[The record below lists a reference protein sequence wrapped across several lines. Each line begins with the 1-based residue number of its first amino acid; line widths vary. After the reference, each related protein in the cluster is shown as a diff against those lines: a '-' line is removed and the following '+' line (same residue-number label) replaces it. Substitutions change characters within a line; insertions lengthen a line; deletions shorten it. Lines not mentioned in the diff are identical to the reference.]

1 MANAYT
7 NTNTNMTTST
17 GLTPGMQT
25 YYNRELLRTFE
36 PNLVHLQFGEN
47 YRMPMNSGI
56 TMNMRK
62 MIPVAAKTTALE
74 EGNPG
79 DGKMLAEVAVTTT
92 IQQFGDYARCSDW
105 LDMVHLDEN
114 ITRRVQRFGDAG
126 ARSVDALV
134 RDELATCTNVIYA
147 GGKTARAQ
155 LTAADKL
162 TSRELRKAVRTLKKN
177 LAEKF
182 NGYYVAIVGPDTV
195 YDLQEDDA
203 WVKVSEY
210 QDKENIYTGEVGR
223 LFGIRFVESTEAKIF
238 EGAGASSA
246 DVASRMPPTCISAR
260 SSAATRTAAMAS
272 RRRRA
277 VAASSEPSATQL
289 SITSVITASSPK
301 MPPFSAASAI
311 SGTAIRARV
320 GWPPRFV
327 HCQEGHPRRGARG
340 PDSTRRPRRPAR
352 RLSP

>member
-36 PNLVHLQFGEN
+36 PHLVHLQFGEN

-162 TSRELRKAVRTLKKN
+162 TSKELRKAVRTLKKN

-238 EGAGASSA
+238 EGAGASGA
-246 DVASRMPPTCISAR
+246 DVASVIVLGRYAYGLTSLKGNKPRVIVKTAGSA
-260 SSAATRTAAMAS
+260 
-272 RRRRA
+272 
-277 VAASSEPSATQL
+277 
-289 SITSVITASSPK
+289 
-301 MPPFSAASAI
+301 
-311 SGTAIRARV
+311 GTADPLDQISTV
-320 GWPPRFV
+320 GWKLDGFAAKLLQPEFAVRIECGFT
-327 HCQEGHPRRGARG
+327 A
-340 PDSTRRPRRPAR
+340 
-352 RLSP
+352 

>member
-36 PNLVHLQFGEN
+36 PHLVHLQFGEN

-92 IQQFGDYARCSDW
+92 IKQFGDHAKCSDW

-114 ITRRVQRFGDAG
+114 ITRRVQRLADAG

-134 RDELATCTNVIYA
+134 REELATCTNVIYA

-162 TSRELRKAVRTLKKN
+162 TSLELRKAVRALKKN

-238 EGAGASSA
+238 EGEGASGA
-246 DVASRMPPTCISAR
+246 DVASVIVLGRYAYGLTSLKGAKPRVIVKTAGSA
-260 SSAATRTAAMAS
+260 
-272 RRRRA
+272 
-277 VAASSEPSATQL
+277 
-289 SITSVITASSPK
+289 
-301 MPPFSAASAI
+301 
-311 SGTAIRARV
+311 GTADPLDQISTV
-320 GWPPRFV
+320 GWKLDGFAAKLLQPEFAVRIECGFT
-327 HCQEGHPRRGARG
+327 A
-340 PDSTRRPRRPAR
+340 
-352 RLSP
+352 

>member
-7 NTNTNMTTST
+7 NTNTNMTTSI

-36 PNLVHLQFGEN
+36 PHLVHLQFGEN

-79 DGKMLAEVAVTTT
+79 EGKMLAEVAVTTT
-92 IQQFGDYARCSDW
+92 IQQFGDFALCSDW

-114 ITRRVQRFGDAG
+114 ITRRIQRFGDAG
-126 ARSVDALV
+126 ARSVDAMV

-162 TSRELRKAVRTLKKN
+162 TSKELRKAVRTLKKN

-182 NGYYVAIVGPDTV
+182 NGYYIAIVGPDTV

-246 DVASRMPPTCISAR
+246 DVASVIVLGRYAYGLTSLKGNKPRVVVKTAGSA
-260 SSAATRTAAMAS
+260 
-272 RRRRA
+272 
-277 VAASSEPSATQL
+277 
-289 SITSVITASSPK
+289 
-301 MPPFSAASAI
+301 
-311 SGTAIRARV
+311 GTADPLDQISSV
-320 GWPPRFV
+320 GWKLDGFAAKLLQPEFAVRIECGFT
-327 HCQEGHPRRGARG
+327 A
-340 PDSTRRPRRPAR
+340 
-352 RLSP
+352 

>member
-25 YYNRELLRTFE
+25 YYNRTLLETFE
-36 PNLVHLQFGEN
+36 PNLVHLQFGDEH
-47 YRMPMNSGI
+47 RMPPNSGLI
-56 TMNMRK
+56 MNMRK

-92 IQQFGDYARCSDW
+92 IKQFGDHAKCSDW

-114 ITRRVQRFGDAG
+114 ITRRVQRLGDAG

-134 RDELATCTNVIYA
+134 REELATCTNVIYA

-162 TSRELRKAVRTLKKN
+162 TSLELRKAVRTLKKN

-238 EGAGASSA
+238 EGAGASGA
-246 DVASRMPPTCISAR
+246 DVASVIVLGRYAYGLTSLKGAKPRVIVKTAGSA
-260 SSAATRTAAMAS
+260 
-272 RRRRA
+272 
-277 VAASSEPSATQL
+277 
-289 SITSVITASSPK
+289 
-301 MPPFSAASAI
+301 
-311 SGTAIRARV
+311 GTADPLDQISTV
-320 GWPPRFV
+320 GWKLDGFAAKLLQPEFAVRIECGFT
-327 HCQEGHPRRGARG
+327 A
-340 PDSTRRPRRPAR
+340 
-352 RLSP
+352 